1 MKKFLLELFG
11 EAGDISCMRVM
22 AMIALLSAIGLA
34 YLGKNDCVPVLIT
47 AAFAAKVTQRYIE
60 K

>member
-1 MKKFLLELFG
+1 MRRILFELFSETG
-11 EAGDISCMRVM
+11 ELSCMRVM

-47 AAFAAKVTQRYIE
+47 AAFAAKVTQRYVE